1 MPRPTDIPHQLVRG
15 PFTTVQAHQ
24 AGISKDALMGRRFRR
39 LFRGVYCTADQ
50 PVTFSLL
57 VHAALLILPAD
68 ACLSHMSALRWLGV
82 TMGPELPLHFSTNST
97 TQTRHDG
104 IVLHR
109 RLGLLRPRIHD
120 GLRVLGADRT
130 FVDCA
135 TRLGHVDLVRAGDWL
150 VRLKL
155 TTPDILMAYVATSH
169 LNGVRRARRV
179 ASFVRERV
187 DSVMETDLRLLLRFA
202 RLPEPEINGVI
213 TNAAGIF
220 LARGDLVFRQWR
232 VLVEYDGWHHERDA
246 HQRQKDHLRRER
258 LEAEGWRVIVVTIE
272 DMKRPSAI
280 VARVHSA
287 LTLAGYCGPS
297 PVMSDSWRRW
307 FHAS

>member
-1 MPRPTDIPHQLVRG
+1 MPRPIDIPRQLSRG
-15 PFTTVQAHQ
+15 PFTTAQAHQ

-39 LFRGVYCTADQ
+39 LFRGVYCTAEQ

-57 VHAALLILPAD
+57 VHAAFLILPAD
-68 ACLSHMSALRWLGV
+68 ACLSHLSALRWLGV
-82 TMGPELPLHFSTNST
+82 TMGPELPLHFSTNSA

-104 IVLHR
+104 IILHR
-109 RLGLLRPRIHD
+109 RQGLLRPRIHD
-120 GLRVLGADRT
+120 GIRVLGADRSY
-130 FVDCA
+130 VDCA

-150 VRLKL
+150 VRLGL
-155 TTPDILMAYVATSH
+155 TTPDALMEFAMNSH

-179 ASFVRERV
+179 VSHVRDRV

-202 RLPEPEINGVI
+202 RLPEPEVNGVI
-213 TNAAGIF
+213 TDAAGNF

-232 VLVEYDGWHHERDA
+232 VVVEYDGWHHERDA
-246 HQRQKDHLRRER
+246 YQRQKDHLRRER

-280 VARVHSA
+280 VARVYGA
-287 LTLAGYCGPS
+287 LTLASYSGPP